1 MNTERLFARSL
12 INRATEWTMHLDAP
26 ADPHDRNPAQIEG
39 LEFPGGSFTISRE
52 SNDGLAEASGG
63 TAFAAP
69 HLGFALV
76 GTLARNGFGV
86 EQLCR
91 LCGASVLD
99 GPLLAECRMT
109 FRRPLRFDVEYR
121 VCAKVVSVERKKS
134 RRLGA
139 MDLLRFIATLS
150 EPGGVAVA
158 EVLYSWVLPQRG
170 VGSE

>member
-1 MNTERLFARSL
+1 
-12 INRATEWTMHLDAP
+12 MHLDEPTGPPNRIPAP
-26 ADPHDRNPAQIEG
+26 IEG
-39 LEFPGGSFTISRE
+39 LEFPGGFFTVSRE
-52 SNDGLAEASGG
+52 SNDRLAEASGS
-63 TAFAAP
+63 TVFAVP
-69 HLGFALV
+69 HLGFAIV

-99 GPLLAECRMT
+99 GPLLVECQMT

-121 VCAKVVSVERKKS
+121 VCAKVVSLERKNS

-150 EPGGVAVA
+150 EPGGEAA
-158 EVLYSWVLPQRG
+158 TEVLYSWVLPRRG
-170 VGSE
+170 GDV